1 MGSYLRESETLG
13 TRGDAFPSSS
23 FAWMEWEDRIGTSW
37 LGALGA
43 DGPSGSEGNSAPHPG
58 VEGPPGREGALVKD

>member
-37 LGALGA
+37 LGALEQMVLQGA
-43 DGPSGSEGNSAPHPG
+43 KGTAPPTPG
-58 VEGPPGREGALVKD
+58 